1 MSGGARAWVKF
12 FGNARNRAAP
22 DTPVLDVLART
33 GAHWAGTYPAGR
45 RPRSVRDGDAIFQA
59 RLVTLPGGVGDIVV
73 FGRAVALRY
82 VEGRDDADAAD
93 LVLRPWKRRWPH
105 YVRVRDGAFLA
116 GTLADAVSLGELMDA
131 LGAEA
136 FATTQ
141 RNALAGRGNVDPRQA
156 YRQQPAVRLS
166 HEGAAWLDA
175 RLDEAFA
182 QVGRLSD
189 AELARLDWPIG
200 AVVPDSPCTR
210 SKSGHPCLHSDHG

>member
-1 MSGGARAWVKF
+1 MRAAFVKF
-12 FGNARNRAAP
+12 FGRAGTRAAP
-22 DTPVLDVLART
+22 DAPVLDVLART

-45 RPRSVRDGDAIFQA
+45 RPRSVRDGDRLFMAQLVA
-59 RLVTLPGGVGDIVV
+59 RGGVADIAV
-73 FGRAVALRY
+73 FGRAVALAY
-82 VEGRDDADAAD
+82 LEGRDDADAAD
-93 LVLRPWKRRWPH
+93 LALRPWKARWPH
-105 YVRVRDGAFLA
+105 YVRVRDGEFLA

-141 RNALAGRGNVDPRQA
+141 RNALIGRGNLDPRQA

-166 HEGAAWLDA
+166 HEGCDWLDA

-189 AELARLDWPIG
+189 AELARLDWPASAIRLAAAG
-200 AVVPDSPCTR
+200 P
-210 SKSGHPCLHSDHG
+210 